1 MSVLRQVPESQFAY
15 VVVVAR
21 RARQLLIGGRPMVD
35 NPRSRKTTRIAEEE
49 LLRGLL
55 EYEAPHLDEHANET
69 HKDGKQRK

>member
-1 MSVLRQVPESQFAY
+1 MSVLTAVPESQFAY

-21 RARQLLIGGRPMVD
+21 RARQLLIGGRPLVD

-55 EYEAPHLDEHANET
+55 EYEAPHLAADASEKDYGKK
-69 HKDGKQRK
+69 HK